1 MFKLIFISLIALS
14 GCITDSSSI
23 TETVTDTEIS
33 PQIQQS
39 PDLSDV
45 PHGSVITIT
54 VKQIVQ
60 YQNLKIRLL
69 AVEDSRCATGVTC
82 IWAGQLVV
90 TLEVLNEKAEKE
102 EVKLIRKREPE
113 VANAFGYSLLLLSVE
128 PHPKKAK
135 TIQLSDQVIKFR
147 IVKTKLTNK
156 NISLSNS

>member
-14 GCITDSSSI
+14 GCIADSSSI
-23 TETVTDTEIS
+23 TETITDTEIS
-33 PQIQQS
+33 PPIQQS
-39 PDLSDV
+39 PELSDAQ
-45 PHGSVITIT
+45 HGSVITIT
-54 VKQIVQ
+54 VKQIVE

-69 AVEDSRCATGVTC
+69 AVEDSRCAAGVTC

-90 TLEVLNEKAEKE
+90 TLEVLNEKSEKE

-113 VANAFGYSLLLLSVE
+113 IANAFGYSLLLLSVE
-128 PHPKKAK
+128 PPPKKAK
-135 TIQLSDQVIKFR
+135 TVELSDQVIKFR